1 MVLAGKIYRRGMLA
15 IPIALSLMGAAC
27 TKVGTAE
34 ANGNVKPDSQSEPS
48 SVSRWFSSTHPVTL
62 PEGAPLSIRTTSTL
76 STKANRTGE
85 EFRGSL
91 EEPLLV
97 GGAVVAPRGAGV
109 SGVIADSDPGGRVKG
124 RARLGVRLTGIETTA
139 SGGSASKDITTN
151 TVWYEARATKG
162 KDAAKIGIGAGVG
175 ALIGGLVGGGKGAAI
190 GAGAGGGAG
199 TGVVLATRG
208 DPAVIPAES
217 VLTFALAAPLTVDV
231 KN

>member
-1 MVLAGKIYRRGMLA
+1 MLSNGNIQRRVILA

-27 TKVGTAE
+27 SKVETAE
-34 ANGNVKPDSQSEPS
+34 ANANVKPDPQSQPS

-62 PEGAPLSIRTTSTL
+62 PEGSTMRIRTTSTL
-76 STKANRTGE
+76 STKVNQTGE

-97 GGAVVAPRGAGV
+97 EGALVAPRGAGV
-109 SGVIADSDPGGRVKG
+109 TGVIADSDPGGRVKG
-124 RARLGVRLTGIETTA
+124 VARLGVRLTGIET
-139 SGGSASKDITTN
+139 SSAAKQITTN
-151 TVWYEARATKG
+151 TVWFEAHATKK

-208 DPAVIPAES
+208 DPAVIPGES
-217 VLTFALAAPLTVDV
+217 LLTFALATPLTVEV

>member
-1 MVLAGKIYRRGMLA
+1 MVCTRNIYSRGILA
-15 IPIALSLMGAAC
+15 IPVVLALMGAAC
-27 TKVGTAE
+27 SRVGTAE
-34 ANGNVKPDSQSEPS
+34 ASGGAKPDSQAPS
-48 SVSRWFSSTHPVTL
+48 TFSRWFSSTHPVTL
-62 PEGAPLSIRTTSTL
+62 PEGAALRIRTTNTL
-76 STKANRTGE
+76 STKTNQTGE
-85 EFRGSL
+85 KFSGSL
-91 EEPLLV
+91 EEPL
-97 GGAVVAPRGAGV
+97 VVEGSVIAPRGATV
-109 SGVIADSDPGGRVKG
+109 TGVIADSDPGGRVKG

-139 SGGSASKDITTN
+139 SGSNVAKEITTN
-151 TVWYEARATKG
+151 TVWLEARATKG

-217 VLTFALAAPLTVDV
+217 LLTFALASPLTVDV

>member
-1 MVLAGKIYRRGMLA
+1 MEG
-15 IPIALSLMGAAC
+15 
-27 TKVGTAE
+27 
-34 ANGNVKPDSQSEPS
+34 
-48 SVSRWFSSTHPVTL
+48 SV
-62 PEGAPLSIRTTSTL
+62 I
-76 STKANRTGE
+76 
-85 EFRGSL
+85 
-91 EEPLLV
+91 
-97 GGAVVAPRGAGV
+97 APRGTTV
-109 SGVIADSDPGGRVKG
+109 TGVIADSDPGGRVKG
-124 RARLGVRLTGIETTA
+124 RARLGVRLTGIETTG
-139 SGGSASKDITTN
+139 SGSNVAKEITTN
-151 TVWYEARATKG
+151 TVWFEARATKG